1 MTINE
6 LDPKMMSLF
15 DFKLRKGDMKRIEI
29 IQASIECLATIGIDN
44 TTYDAV
50 AKKVGTTR
58 AHIAYYFTDKDQI
71 YIASIKY
78 ILASFQQTILEHLS
92 EKNLNGKELLEEYV
106 EAVFLWAKN
115 YPDQLT
121 VMILLYYLCRF
132 REDMVELNH
141 QIRKAGYE
149 RVYYILTSKMS
160 KKLNEKKATVIARAL
175 INLISGS
182 MIDATTT
189 KSMTLDEAK
198 DLTIATLRLLLE

>member
-1 MTINE
+1 MVNE
-6 LDPKMMSLF
+6 LDPKMLSLF
-15 DFKLRKGDMKRIEI
+15 DFKLRKGDIKRIEI
-29 IQASIECLATIGIDN
+29 IQAAIECLATIGIDN

-71 YIASIKY
+71 YMAAIKY
-78 ILASFQQTILEHLS
+78 ILANFQQTILEHIS
-92 EKNLNGKELLEEYV
+92 EKNLTGKELLEEYV
-106 EAVFLWAKN
+106 EAVFLWAKK
-115 YPDQLT
+115 YPEQLT

-141 QIRKAGYE
+141 HIRKGGYE
-149 RVYYILTSKMS
+149 RVYYILTTKMG
-160 KKLNEKKATVIARAL
+160 KKLSEKKATTVARAL

-189 KSMTLDEAK
+189 QSMSLDEAK
-198 DLTIATLRLLLE
+198 DLTISTLRLLLD